1 MSDIINQLLSWYR
14 KNGRLLPWRET
25 SDPYRIWLSE
35 IMLQQTRVDQ
45 GLPYYTRFV
54 EKFPDV
60 FHLATATE
68 QEVFKLWQG
77 LGYYS
82 RARNLLKTAQQVV
95 SRFGGDFPSDLK
107 TLQSL
112 PGIGSYTAAA
122 VSSLAFGMP
131 HPVVDGNVYRVIARL
146 YGVTTPIP
154 STKAHNEFVKIAQT
168 LMPAAHPALFNQAM
182 MELGALVCTPKN
194 PQCDSCPLRLACFA
208 RQHDQTASFPVQIK
222 KTKQKTLYLYYIVM
236 SVESTNK
243 TKVVLR
249 HRDTKGIWA
258 GLYDFPC
265 IETGNPL
272 KVEEVMALLAG
283 KTDLPISDFSITN
296 ISAEYKHLL
305 THRILLAQFISILVK
320 KNSSLKLKKPL
331 LLVEQSALPHYPV
344 PVLVD
349 RFLQD
354 SGLMASG

>member
-95 SRFGGDFPSDLK
+95 SRFGGVFPSDLK

-112 PGIGSYTAAA
+112 PGIGPYTAAA
-122 VSSLAFGMP
+122 ISSLAFGRP
-131 HPVVDGNVYRVIARL
+131 HPRGRWKCVPRNSPPVWRYN
-146 YGVTTPIP
+146 
-154 STKAHNEFVKIAQT
+154 
-168 LMPAAHPALFNQAM
+168 AHPIDESPQRI
-182 MELGALVCTPKN
+182 CKN
-194 PQCDSCPLRLACFA
+194 
-208 RQHDQTASFPVQIK
+208 
-222 KTKQKTLYLYYIVM
+222 
-236 SVESTNK
+236 STNPDACRPSGP
-243 TKVVLR
+243 LQPG
-249 HRDTKGIWA
+249 HDGA
-258 GLYDFPC
+258 G
-265 IETGNPL
+265 
-272 KVEEVMALLAG
+272 
-283 KTDLPISDFSITN
+283 
-296 ISAEYKHLL
+296 
-305 THRILLAQFISILVK
+305 R
-320 KNSSLKLKKPL
+320 
-331 LLVEQSALPHYPV
+331 
-344 PVLVD
+344 
-349 RFLQD
+349 
-354 SGLMASG
+354 SGMHP